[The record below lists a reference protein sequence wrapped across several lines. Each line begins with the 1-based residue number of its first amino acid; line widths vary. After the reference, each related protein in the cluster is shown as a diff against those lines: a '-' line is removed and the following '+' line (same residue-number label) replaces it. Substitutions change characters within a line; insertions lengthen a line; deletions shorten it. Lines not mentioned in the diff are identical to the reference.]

1 MSNSA
6 STKLSRL
13 LTTAKVRTKKRCM
26 KILHTPLTSF
36 LTFLTS
42 FLTFSD
48 SHVPFFLQCKHLF
61 HFFPEHVKQLQRALT
76 GTVLPPFVYG

>member
-42 FLTFSD
+42 FLTLCYLS
-48 SHVPFFLQCKHLF
+48 FLHIALF
-61 HFFPEHVKQLQRALT
+61 
-76 GTVLPPFVYG
+76 